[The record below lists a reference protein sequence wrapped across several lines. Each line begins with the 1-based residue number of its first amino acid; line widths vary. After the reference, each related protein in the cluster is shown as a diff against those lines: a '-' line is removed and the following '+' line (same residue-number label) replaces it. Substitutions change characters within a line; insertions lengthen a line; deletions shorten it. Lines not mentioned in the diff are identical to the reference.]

1 MFEIPKSLTVCR
13 SKWRKRYSFFFFSLI
28 RNGGER
34 REGSTTAE
42 TVRDQN
48 KWHSEIQNSCR
59 GC

>member
-1 MFEIPKSLTVCR
+1 MYAEVSGKKNIVS
-13 SKWRKRYSFFFFSLI
+13 SFFSLI

-48 KWHSEIQNSCR
+48 K
-59 GC
+59 

>member
-1 MFEIPKSLTVCR
+1 MYAEVSEKKNIVS
-13 SKWRKRYSFFFFSLI
+13 SFFSLI

-48 KWHSEIQNSCR
+48 K
-59 GC
+59 